1 MSELP
6 AVLTELGD
14 GPFDGAV
21 VASGETARGEVV
33 LLRRFHEEEP
43 IVDSDTEYDRW
54 GDDMLALEHTAGVVH
69 RLAVEASGEVVGV
82 VSWHSVHYGPNA
94 GSLAWNMGVGLAQ
107 DAVGRGIGTVA
118 QRLLAQHLF
127 ATTPRSRVEASTDVA
142 NVAEQRALERA
153 GFTRE
158 GVLRGAQTRADGP
171 HDLVVY
177 SVLRGEV

>member
-33 LLRRFHEEEP
+33 PLRRFHEEEP
-43 IVDSDTEYDRW
+43 IVDSDSEYDRW
-54 GDDMLALEHTAGVVH
+54 GETCWPRAH
-69 RLAVEASGEVVGV
+69 RRGRAPACGRGSGEVVGV
-82 VSWHSVHYGPNA
+82 VSWHSAHYGPNA
-94 GSLAWNMGVGLAQ
+94 GSLAWNMGAGW
-107 DAVGRGIGTVA
+107 R
-118 QRLLAQHLF
+118 R
-127 ATTPRSRVEASTDVA
+127 TPSAEASAPWRSGCSPSTCSPPPA
-142 NVAEQRALERA
+142 SRWRPAPTCQHREQRALERA

-158 GVLRGAQTRADGP
+158 GVLRAQTRRTGGTTCR
-171 HDLVVY
+171 H